1 MVKRISFKWA
11 VLLAAVMMSV
21 MSFARTRTPDFGG
34 RVVDEDGNP
43 LPFVNVVLLTPTD
56 SAFVEGAIT
65 DEQGMFKITTAVT
78 GGLLKV
84 SSIGYETLYLRAA
97 DALTIR
103 MKEDAQLLGEVVVKA
118 MRPKTKITGEGL
130 QTSIQGSVL
139 EHVGSTNDV
148 LAQTPGVINGP
159 NGLEVIGKG
168 SPQVYINGRR
178 VTDETE
184 LKRLRS
190 EEIQSIEVITNP
202 GAQYDA
208 TVRSVVRIRTVRRQ
222 GDGLSFS
229 LNASDSQSPRWT
241 SHNDPFG
248 ALNVNYR
255 TGGVD
260 VFGGVNYQRFSF
272 RQESNIDKTSYGR
285 GFQFDEVGALVGES
299 FERSLYGNA
308 GVNWQLADNHFLGG
322 KVEWGRKLTLNLN
335 TVVDDKVY
343 ENGTLTDKLTT
354 TSDDCIGDRTPYNLG
369 ANLYYNG
376 VVVGKLGIDVNLDY
390 YGTDNSTRSLSEEVS
405 TMTHNASV
413 ASGSYNAGRL
423 YAAKAILSYP
433 VWKGQLQA
441 GTEETISRRTDEYT
455 ISGVAI
461 PASMAEVKEDNY
473 SGFATYAFLLGRLQL
488 SAGVRYEHVRYAYAD
503 ALAPENDLTR
513 HYGNWFPTVSYAGA
527 AGPVQLMLSYSAKTR
542 RPNYA
547 NLSSAIRY
555 NNRYTWQSGNA
566 QLQPELSHNISATA
580 VWKWVT
586 LMLSYARTDDAIMTW
601 SSLYGADGVVLVQP
615 RNIHSPFRAMTAM
628 VNLTPTFGPLT
639 VNYSLGIQPQWLSIR
654 VDDPREASGFRTT
667 TFNDHPVCFAQL
679 FNTVRAGGGWQFE
692 LGGVVQSRGWSQNL
706 YMTNVYCN
714 VTAAVQ
720 KTMLRDGSLVMR
732 LEGAD
737 LLGMAQMN
745 VRTDFGN
752 HTIRQTNLMDTQR
765 IKLSVSYSFN
775 AAQSKYRG
783 TGAGA
788 GEKARM

>member
-1 MVKRISFKWA
+1 MKKRIIRLTA
-11 VLLAAVMMSV
+11 LTAAMMMTMMSA
-21 MSFARTRTPDFGG
+21 ARTRTPDFGG
-34 RVVDEDGNP
+34 RVTDEEGNP
-43 LPFVNVVLLTPTD
+43 LAFVNVVLLSLPD
-56 SAFVEGAIT
+56 STFIEGAIT
-65 DEQGMFKITTAVT
+65 DEQGVFKIVTAAN

-84 SSIGYETLYLRAA
+84 SSIGYETLYMRAA

-103 MKEDAQLLGEVVVKA
+103 MKEDTQLLGEVVVKA

-139 EHVGSTNDV
+139 EHVGSANDV

-168 SPQVYINGRR
+168 SPLVYVNGRR
-178 VTDETE
+178 VTDDTE

-190 EEIQSIEVITNP
+190 EDIQSIEVITNP

-222 GDGLSFS
+222 GDGFSFN
-229 LNASDSQSPRWT
+229 LNASDSQSPRWAW
-241 SHNDPFG
+241 HNDPFG

-272 RQESNIDKTSYGR
+272 RQESDINKTSYGK
-285 GFQFDEVGALVGES
+285 GFQFDEVATLVGDNYGH
-299 FERSLYGNA
+299 SLYGNA
-308 GVNWQLADNHFLGG
+308 GINWQLADNHFLGG
-322 KVEWGRKLTLNLN
+322 KVEWGRQLMLSVH
-335 TVVDDKVY
+335 TVVEDNVY
-343 ENGTLTDKLTT
+343 ENGTLTDRLTT
-354 TSDDCIGDRTPYNLG
+354 SSDDCIGDRTPYNLG

-376 VVVGKLGIDVNLDY
+376 VVGGKLGIDVNLDY
-390 YGTDNSTRSLSEEVS
+390 YGTDNSTRSQSEEVS
-405 TMTHNASV
+405 TMTRNASV

-441 GTEETISRRTDEYT
+441 GTEETLSRRTDEYT

-461 PASMAEVKEDNY
+461 PASKAEVREDNY
-473 SGFATYAFLLGRLQL
+473 AGFASYAFLLGTSQV

-503 ALAPENDLTR
+503 ALAPDADLGR
-513 HYGNWFPTVSYAGA
+513 DYGNWFPSVSYAGT
-527 AGPVQLMLSYSAKTR
+527 AGPVQLMFNYSAKTR
-542 RPNYA
+542 RPNYS

-555 NNRYTWQSGNA
+555 NSRYTWQSGNA
-566 QLQPELSHNISATA
+566 QLQPERSHTVGATA

-586 LMLSYARTDDAIMTW
+586 LMLNYARTDDAIMTW
-601 SSLYGADGVVLVQP
+601 SSLYGTDGVVLVQP
-615 RNIHSPFRAMTAM
+615 RNIDTPYRAMTAM
-628 VNLTPTFGPLT
+628 VNLTPTFGPWS
-639 VNYSLGIQPQWLSIR
+639 VNWSFGVQPQWLSIR
-654 VDDPREASGFRTT
+654 VDDPREPSGMRIT

-679 FNTVRAGGGWQFE
+679 FNTVKVSGGWQFE

-706 YMTNVYCN
+706 YMTNVFCN

-720 KTMLRDGSLVMR
+720 KTMLRDGSLVAR

-737 LLGMAQMN
+737 LLGMADMN
-745 VRTDFGN
+745 VNTDFGN
-752 HTIRQTNLMDTQR
+752 HTIRQTNLMDVQR
-765 IKLSVSYSFN
+765 IKFSVIYSFN

-783 TGAGA
+783 TGAGSD
-788 GEKARM
+788 EKARM